1 MSYTI
6 RRIAPCALGKV
17 DFSKADSGHIS
28 CVWHESGKNRPKVEF
43 RILHDDASLYI
54 RYVVREDRGV
64 LVRHRGFQVPVHLD
78 SCCEIFVRPKLGC
91 GYFNFEMNAGGS
103 LTLMYIEDPSR
114 IPGGFKKA
122 VRLPDE
128 LCAKVEII
136 HTLPQLVPQEMPGP
150 TDWEL
155 RCRIPFSI
163 FEKYVGKLDPKERN
177 WLGSLFSCCE
187 EGSEPYWQ
195 SWTPIP
201 TLNFHNV
208 LVFRDLILEGAEC
221 SGLCSRLT
229 AADLPEACR
238 FA

>member
-6 RRIAPCALGKV
+6 RRVAPCALGAM
-17 DFSKADSGHIS
+17 DFSKADIGNIS
-28 CVWHESGKNRPKVEF
+28 CVWPQSGKNRPKVEF
-43 RILHDDASLYI
+43 RILHDESALYVQ
-54 RYVVREDRGV
+54 YLVREDRGV
-64 LVRHRGFQVPVHLD
+64 LVKHRGYQVPVHFD

-103 LTLMYIEDPSR
+103 LTLLYIEDPSR
-114 IPGGFKKA
+114 MPGGFKKA

-136 HTLPQLVPQEMPGP
+136 HSLPELVPEELPGP

-155 RCRIPFSI
+155 RCRIPFSL
-163 FEKYVGKLDPKERN
+163 FEKYVGKLNPSERT

-187 EGSEPYWQ
+187 CSSEPYWQ

-208 LVFRDLILEGAEC
+208 LVFRDLILDNGCGNSMCDYSSAE
-221 SGLCSRLT
+221 
-229 AADLPEACR
+229 ALPDACR